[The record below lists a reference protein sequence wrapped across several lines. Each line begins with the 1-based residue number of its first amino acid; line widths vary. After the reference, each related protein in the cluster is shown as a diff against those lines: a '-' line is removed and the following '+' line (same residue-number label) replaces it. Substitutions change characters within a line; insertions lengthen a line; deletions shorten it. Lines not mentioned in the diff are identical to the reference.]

1 MLLADSRLHP
11 LWNTRLLPLMFLLS
25 CVSMGF
31 AVVVFE
37 SAFSSVAFKRRP
49 ETSMLAGLAAAIVP
63 IQLVAVA
70 MRVVDLAVA
79 GSARPPDGW

>member
-11 LWNTRLLPLMFLLS
+11 LWNTRLLPLMFLLT

-49 ETSMLAGLAAAIVP
+49 ET
-63 IQLVAVA
+63 
-70 MRVVDLAVA
+70 VD
-79 GSARPPDGW
+79 ARRPRRGDRADSGRRGR